1 MVNETRDVLVT
12 RDLKKYFPL
21 RRSLNPFSKAE
32 RRVVKAVDG
41 VSISIPR
48 GKTVAIVG
56 ESGCGKTTLARTVAQ
71 LIAPTSGE
79 ILLDGRDMSTMKRKD
94 VYKDVQI
101 VFQDPDSSLDPR
113 KTIADTVGEPVRGL
127 HGGTN
132 RAIDERVM
140 RSLAAVGLSEE
151 QAYRIP
157 KQLSGGQRQRVAIA
171 RAIAPSPKLLIL
183 DEPTSAL
190 DASVQ
195 AQILRLLIE
204 LQNEFGLSYLLITH
218 NIAVAQYLSD
228 VVAVMYAGHLVE
240 YGPTKTI
247 MARPRH
253 PYTITLMTAAPIA
266 NPWKRNLLNI
276 EIKGEVPSAINPPT
290 GCRFN
295 PRCPY
300 VGDVCTKVD
309 PPLEEVSPGH
319 LVACHFKA
327 QTADVVVERRTT
339 SGLAAPEVGAT

>member
-1 MVNETRDVLVT
+1 MATENGLLVT
-12 RDLKKYFPL
+12 KDLKKYFQI
-21 RRSLNPFSKAE
+21 RRGLNPFSRAE
-32 RRVVKAVDG
+32 KRYVKAVDG

-48 GKTVAIVG
+48 GKTVAVVG

-71 LIAPTSGE
+71 LVAPTSGE
-79 ILLDGRDMSTMKRKD
+79 ILFEGHDMQKMNHKE
-94 VYKDVQI
+94 VYRNIQI

-113 KTIADTVGEPVRGL
+113 RTIADTVGEPIQGL
-127 HGGTN
+127 IGGEK
-132 RAIDERVM
+132 AKIEDMVLK
-140 RSLAAVGLSEE
+140 SLEAVGLSEE

-204 LQNEFGLSYLLITH
+204 LQNKYGLSYMLITH
-218 NIAVAQYLSD
+218 NISVAQYLSD

-240 YGPTKTI
+240 YGPTKAV
-247 MARPRH
+247 MANPRH
-253 PYTITLMTAAPIA
+253 PYTITLMQAAPIA
-266 NPWKRNLLNI
+266 NPWTRNLLNI
-276 EIKGEVPSAINPPT
+276 EIRGEVPSAINPPT

-300 VGDVCTKVD
+300 AGDICQKVD
-309 PPLEEVSPGH
+309 PPLEEVTPGH
-319 LVACHFKA
+319 LVACHFKEKTESSLGT
-327 QTADVVVERRTT
+327 Q
-339 SGLAAPEVGAT
+339 AAPKP

>member
-1 MVNETRDVLVT
+1 MATENDLLVT
-12 RDLKKYFPL
+12 KDLKKYFQI
-21 RRSLNPFSKAE
+21 RRGLNPFNRAE
-32 RRVVKAVDG
+32 RRYVKAVDG
-41 VSISIPR
+41 VSIGIPR
-48 GKTVAIVG
+48 GKTVAVVG

-71 LIAPTSGE
+71 LVAPTSGE
-79 ILLDGRDMSTMKRKD
+79 VLFDGHDLLKMNRKD
-94 VYKDVQI
+94 VYKNIQI

-113 KTIADTVGEPVRGL
+113 RTIADTVGEPIQGL
-127 HGGTN
+127 LGGEKP
-132 RAIDERVM
+132 AIEDMVLK
-140 RSLAAVGLSEE
+140 SLEAVGLSEE

-204 LQNEFGLSYLLITH
+204 LQNRYRLSYMLITH
-218 NIAVAQYLSD
+218 NISVAQYLSD

-240 YGPTKTI
+240 YGPTKAV
-247 MARPRH
+247 MANPRH
-253 PYTITLMTAAPIA
+253 PYTITLMQAAPIA
-266 NPWKRNLLNI
+266 NPWTRNLLNI
-276 EIKGEVPSAINPPT
+276 EIRGEVPSAINPPP

-300 VGDVCTKVD
+300 AEEVCNKVD
-309 PPLEEVSPGH
+309 PPLEEISGGH
-319 LVACHFKA
+319 LVACHFKEKTEGA
-327 QTADVVVERRTT
+327 VGRK
-339 SGLAAPEVGAT
+339 APSLNN